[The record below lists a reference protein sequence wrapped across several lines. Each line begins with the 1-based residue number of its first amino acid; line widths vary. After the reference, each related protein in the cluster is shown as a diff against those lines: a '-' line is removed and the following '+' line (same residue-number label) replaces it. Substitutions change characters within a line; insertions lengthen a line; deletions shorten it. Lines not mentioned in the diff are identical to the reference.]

1 MLLVDPHNPRSQN
14 LYQQLSTFLN
24 LDALSPHLVFGGD
37 GWMLESIYNHGV
49 DKPYLGLNAGT
60 LGFLMNDVHNV
71 RVIAN
76 QLASQE
82 WSSYQ
87 FPLLQ
92 AKITSPEGDTV
103 TTKAVNDVYVARTE
117 SRAANLRLEID
128 GATVV
133 DSLVCDGI
141 VVSTALGSTAYS
153 CSAGGVPCHP
163 LMRSIHITPIC
174 PHTPQLRSFILPT
187 TAVVK
192 IESLTPERRPT
203 KAVSD
208 GKTLGPSQIIEI
220 STAPEEVQLC
230 FLKNH
235 QFTELLIKKILRS

>member
-49 DKPYLGLNAGT
+49 DTPYLGLNAGT

-92 AKITSPEGDTV
+92 AK
-103 TTKAVNDVYVARTE
+103 
-117 SRAANLRLEID
+117 
-128 GATVV
+128 
-133 DSLVCDGI
+133 
-141 VVSTALGSTAYS
+141 
-153 CSAGGVPCHP
+153 
-163 LMRSIHITPIC
+163 
-174 PHTPQLRSFILPT
+174 
-187 TAVVK
+187 
-192 IESLTPERRPT
+192 
-203 KAVSD
+203 
-208 GKTLGPSQIIEI
+208 SQ
-220 STAPEEVQLC
+220 P
-230 FLKNH
+230 
-235 QFTELLIKKILRS
+235 